1 MRVVQG
7 NKGPKGPTRDN
18 PGLNTDQMQVKLA
31 LKDTEDVGC
40 DKCGHKLFT
49 QLMMF
54 KKISAVM
61 SPTGEESLIPVQVFA
76 CNSCGHVN
84 EQFLPPASE

>member
-1 MRVVQG
+1 MRVVKGNQG
-7 NKGPKGPTRDN
+7 QQPPQGQP
-18 PGLNTDQMQVKLA
+18 DQNMQVKVA
-31 LKDTEDVGC
+31 LKDTEDVSC
-40 DKCGHKLFT
+40 EKCGHKLFV

-54 KKISAVM
+54 KKLSAIM

-76 CNSCGHVN
+76 CNDCGHVN

>member
-1 MRVVQG
+1 MRVVKGNQG
-7 NKGPKGPTRDN
+7 QQPPQGQP
-18 PGLNTDQMQVKLA
+18 DQNMQVKVA
-31 LKDTEDVGC
+31 LKDTQDVSC
-40 DKCGHKLFT
+40 EKCGHKLFI

-54 KKISAVM
+54 KKLSAVM

-76 CNSCGHVN
+76 CNDCGHVN

>member
-7 NKGPKGPTRDN
+7 NKGQQPSQGQQN
-18 PGLNTDQMQVKLA
+18 PNMQVKLA

>member
-1 MRVVQG
+1 MRVVKGSQG
-7 NKGPKGPTRDN
+7 QQPPQGQP
-18 PGLNTDQMQVKLA
+18 DQNMQVKVA
-31 LKDTEDVGC
+31 LKDTEDVSC
-40 DKCGHKLFT
+40 EKCGHKLFV

-54 KKISAVM
+54 KKLSAIM

-76 CNSCGHVN
+76 CNDCGHVN